1 MSHKGIDL
9 DQYILLIIYPSIAF
23 FAIGFI
29 SKKIDLRKTITYVLQ
44 AIICFGFSIGYDILI
59 PYGGALGLS
68 LILGIF
74 GILLV
79 ILARKEKVSP
89 VTSDLEEEGKGGGG
103 GEEKEE
109 KGEGMKRRE
118 KEN

>member
-1 MSHKGIDL
+1 MSHNGIDL

-29 SKKIDLRKTITYVLQ
+29 SKKIDLRKTITYALQ
-44 AIICFGFSIGYDILI
+44 AIICFGFSIGYYLLI

-89 VTSDLEEEGKGGGG
+89 VTTDLEEGRR
-103 GEEKEE
+103 GEEEDE

-118 KEN
+118 KDNSF

>member
-1 MSHKGIDL
+1 MSHNGIDL

-29 SKKIDLRKTITYVLQ
+29 TKKIDLRKTVTYALQ
-44 AIICFGFSIGYDILI
+44 AIICFGFSIGYYLFI
-59 PYGGALGLS
+59 PYGGALLLGL
-68 LILGIF
+68 F

-89 VTSDLEEEGKGGGG
+89 VTTDTMEETEGEEMRREEGDKPS
-103 GEEKEE
+103 
-109 KGEGMKRRE
+109 
-118 KEN
+118 

>member
-1 MSHKGIDL
+1 MSHNGIDL

-29 SKKIDLRKTITYVLQ
+29 SKKIDLRKTITYALQ
-44 AIICFGFSIGYDILI
+44 AIICFGFSIGYYLLI

-89 VTSDLEEEGKGGGG
+89 VSTDLEEGRG

-118 KEN
+118 KDNSF

>member
-1 MSHKGIDL
+1 MSHNGIDL

-29 SKKIDLRKTITYVLQ
+29 SRKIDLRKTVTYALQ
-44 AIICFGFSIGYDILI
+44 AIVCFGFSIGYYLFI

-68 LILGIF
+68 LILGLF

-89 VTSDLEEEGKGGGG
+89 VTIDDSIEETEAEGIKK
-103 GEEKEE
+103 KEE
-109 KGEGMKRRE
+109 DKPS
-118 KEN
+118 

>member
-1 MSHKGIDL
+1 MSHNGIDI

-29 SKKIDLRKTITYVLQ
+29 TKKIDLRKSVTYAIQ
-44 AIICFGFSIGYDILI
+44 AIICFGFSIGYYLFI

-68 LILGIF
+68 LILGLF

-89 VTSDLEEEGKGGGG
+89 VTTDTVEETED
-103 GEEKEE
+103 ET
-109 KGEGMKRRE
+109 GMKR
-118 KEN
+118 KEGDKSS

>member
-1 MSHKGIDL
+1 MSHNGIDL

-29 SKKIDLRKTITYVLQ
+29 SKKIDLRKTVTYALQ
-44 AIICFGFSIGYDILI
+44 AIICFGFSIGYYLVI

-74 GILLV
+74 GFLLI

-89 VTSDLEEEGKGGGG
+89 SVTDLEDEGK
-103 GEEKEE
+103 EEEE
-109 KGEGMKRRE
+109 EDKGMKKRE
-118 KEN
+118 RDNSS

>member
-1 MSHKGIDL
+1 MSHNGIDL

-29 SKKIDLRKTITYVLQ
+29 SKKIDLRKTITYALQ
-44 AIICFGFSIGYDILI
+44 AIICFGFSIGYYLLI

-89 VTSDLEEEGKGGGG
+89 VSTDLEEGRG

-109 KGEGMKRRE
+109 KGEGMKRKE
-118 KEN
+118 KDNSF

>member
-1 MSHKGIDL
+1 MSHNGIDL

-29 SKKIDLRKTITYVLQ
+29 SKKIDLRKTITYALQ
-44 AIICFGFSIGYDILI
+44 AIICFGFSIGYYILI

-89 VTSDLEEEGKGGGG
+89 VSTDLEEGRG

-109 KGEGMKRRE
+109 KGEGMKRKE
-118 KEN
+118 KDNSF